1 MDREWWDKDIMHQ
14 IGAVLYVGWGLL
26 HLLAAYQVY
35 KLGSSM
41 PAGMVQGRLH
51 QSAWNLAY
59 FAVFVSVVAVV
70 YNWHNSSLGYWL
82 NLAAAGVTDIGF
94 IVFILM
100 PGYLPL
106 RPGIL
111 GPVLWLL
118 ATVFSS
124 LGILTIAA

>member
-1 MDREWWDKDIMHQ
+1 MHQ

-82 NLAAAGVTDIGF
+82 NLAAASVTDIGF
-94 IVFILM
+94 IIFILA
-100 PGYLPL
+100 PGHAPA
-106 RPGIL
+106 RL
-111 GPVLWLL
+111 GSVGPTLWLL
-118 ATVFSS
+118 ATSFST
-124 LGILTIAA
+124 LGVLAIAA